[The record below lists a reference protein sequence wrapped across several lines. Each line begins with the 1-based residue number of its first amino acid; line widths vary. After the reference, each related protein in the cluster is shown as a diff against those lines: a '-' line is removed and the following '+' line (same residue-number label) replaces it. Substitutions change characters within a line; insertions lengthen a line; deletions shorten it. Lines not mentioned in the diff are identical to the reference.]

1 MKTAKSVMTTAARYI
16 GVKESP
22 PDSNNVI
29 FNTDYYGGPV
39 NGPKF
44 PWCCA
49 FVWDVFRMAGASSL
63 FYNGQKTAY
72 CPNVETWGKAA
83 GLSVPINSGR
93 YGDIVLFDWQHN
105 GEADHIGLIE
115 SKNANGTYNTIEGNT
130 AVGNDS
136 NGGEVMRRVRN
147 QSTICCIIR
156 PKYEQEAEVV
166 TYEEW
171 KAFQKQYEREQAAKG
186 VPDDKDEWTR
196 KAYDF
201 AKDTGLSDGFRPYA
215 YVTRV
220 EVWGMFS
227 NFLRYLKTI
236 FKEGEK

>member
-1 MKTAKSVMTTAARYI
+1 MATAKKVMDTAIKYL
-16 GVKESP
+16 GVKEYP
-22 PDSNNVI
+22 PDSNNVV
-29 FNTDYYGGPV
+29 FNTDYYGRKVFG
-39 NGPKF
+39 NY

-63 FYNGQKTAY
+63 FYGGRKTAY
-72 CPNVETWGKAA
+72 CPYVETWGKSN
-83 GLSVPINSGR
+83 GLTVPIKSGR

-105 GEADHIGLIE
+105 GEADHIGFIE
-115 SKNANGTYNTIEGNT
+115 SQKPNGSYITIEGNT

-136 NGGEVMRRVRN
+136 NGGEVMRRVRP

-156 PKYEQEAEVV
+156 PKYEQEAEIV

-171 KAFQKQYEREQAAKG
+171 KVYQKRYEQERAAEG
-186 VPDDKDEWTR
+186 VPEDPENWKR
-196 KAYDF
+196 KAYNF
-201 AKDTGLSDGFRPYA
+201 ARFTNLSDGLRPNA

-227 NFLRYLKTI
+227 NFLKYLKTI
-236 FKEGEK
+236 FKEANK

>member
-22 PDSNNVI
+22 AGSNKVK
-29 FNTDYYGGPV
+29 FNTDYYGRVVSGPD
-39 NGPKF
+39 F
-44 PWCCA
+44 PWCCTYI
-49 FVWDVFRMAGASSL
+49 WDVFRMAGASQL
-63 FYNGQKTAY
+63 FYDGQKTAY
-72 CPNVETWGKAA
+72 CPTVVNWGRSA
-83 GLSVPINSGR
+83 GLTVPINSGR
-93 YGDIVLFDWQHN
+93 YGDLALFDWNHD
-105 GEADHIGLIE
+105 GVADHIGLIE
-115 SKNANGTYNTIEGNT
+115 EMRPDGSYIIIEGNT

-156 PKYEQEAEVV
+156 PKYEQEADIV

-171 KAFQKQYEREQAAKG
+171 LQYQKRYEQERAAKG
-186 VPDDKDEWTR
+186 VPDDKNEWTR

-236 FKEGEK
+236 FKEGKK

>member
-1 MKTAKSVMTTAARYI
+1 MATAKQVMDVALRYL
-16 GVKESP
+16 GVKEYP

-39 NGPKF
+39 NGSKF

-63 FYNGQKTAY
+63 FYGGRKTAY

-83 GLSVPINSGR
+83 GLTVPVNSGR

-115 SKNANGTYNTIEGNT
+115 SKKENGSYITIEGNT

-136 NGGEVMRRVRN
+136 NGGEVMRRVRP

-156 PKYEQEAEVV
+156 PKYEEGDKMLN
-166 TYEEW
+166 YEEW
-171 KAFQKQYEREQAAKG
+171 KEYQKQYEKERAAEG
-186 VPDDKDEWTR
+186 VPQDPEDWKH
-196 KAYDF
+196 KAHEF
-201 AKDTGLSDGFRPYA
+201 ATDTGLSDGLRPNA

-227 NFLRYLKTI
+227 NFLKYLKKI
-236 FKEGEK
+236 FKER